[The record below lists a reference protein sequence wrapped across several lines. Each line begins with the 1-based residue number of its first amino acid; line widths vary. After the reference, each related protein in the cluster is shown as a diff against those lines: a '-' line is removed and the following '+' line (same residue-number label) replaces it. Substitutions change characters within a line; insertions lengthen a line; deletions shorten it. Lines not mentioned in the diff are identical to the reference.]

1 MVRDTSKEIYNKRVK
16 DIAIKYVHGNHDAL
30 TDNQEVLD
38 MTLDIAKLLNDQKE
52 LNDGVVKALE
62 TTFNNALKVKNYVIS
77 RKNKEIKESI
87 ERAAKFVDAK
97 AEVTKLK
104 EVLKLVL
111 NSQLEN
117 NLCMYYVLPTEV
129 YEQVESILKEDD

>member
-87 ERAAKFVDAK
+87 EWAAKFVAK

>member
-87 ERAAKFVDAK
+87 ERAATFVAI